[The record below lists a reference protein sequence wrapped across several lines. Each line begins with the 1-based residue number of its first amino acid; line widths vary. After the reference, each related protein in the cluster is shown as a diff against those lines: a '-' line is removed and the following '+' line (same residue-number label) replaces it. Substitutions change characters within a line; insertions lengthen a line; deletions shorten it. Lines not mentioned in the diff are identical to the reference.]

1 MNTNT
6 KIIRMIR
13 MIAKRIQIN
22 ITGQKLDQKSKQ
34 CKSLILDF
42 GEEFRNLRASTVV
55 IGSRLQIQWKF
66 NYKTK
71 LYSGWNLCNSI
82 FKFQPNMNNILVWKI
97 MQIQKRIYYGL
108 KIHSNR
114 NMNNIRFENI
124 WRIRI
129 SFIQFSHNYSD
140 ISQYGIILDQTGC
153 GKPQNIHIAFL
164 YSCQNWIWGQL
175 VTINVY
181 ILFFWGNL
189 TILIKNTFLWDSCQ
203 SLACGWY
210 SPLTQ
215 VMMGVLW
222 AT

>member
-1 MNTNT
+1 MGDICAIQFSNFNRIR
-6 KIIRMIR
+6 II
-13 MIAKRIQIN
+13 
-22 ITGQKLDQKSKQ
+22 
-34 CKSLILDF
+34 F
-42 GEEFRNLRASTVV
+42 WFE
-55 IGSRLQIQWKF
+55 RLC
-66 NYKTK
+66 NYKYE
-71 LYSGWNLCNSI
+71 YS
-82 FKFQPNMNNILVWKI
+82 
-97 MQIQKRIYYGL
+97 GL

-181 ILFFWGNL
+181 ILIFWGNL
-189 TILIKNTFLWDSCQ
+189 TILVKNTFLGWDSCQ